1 MSADARSLA
10 PASTDLAR
18 ILDGLTTSVLLVDRA
33 QTLLYLNV
41 AAESLLGI
49 SRNQVRG
56 RPLSELFR
64 DTAGLSAVLERAAQ
78 TSQQYSR
85 RELAIRPITSE
96 DELVIDCSVAPFE
109 EAGSPPACSSKSLTP
124 RSTSV

>member
-1 MSADARSLA
+1 M
-10 PASTDLAR
+10 TDLAR

-41 AAESLLGI
+41 AAETLLGV

-64 DTAGLSAVLERAAQ
+64 DTAGLDCRA
-78 TSQQYSR
+78 
-85 RELAIRPITSE
+85 
-96 DELVIDCSVAPFE
+96 
-109 EAGSPPACSSKSLTP
+109 
-124 RSTSV
+124 